1 MVRATAFCESAPIL
15 ARVRTLIWTSAALY
29 ANLKTNAFGAS
40 TELRSRLF
48 LRHPARDWTPT
59 EMSLMTRALKN
70 VASSWGGLAVN
81 IAVGF
86 FLSPFILHH
95 LGDEAFGLWVLIFS
109 LTGYYGIFDFGIRSS
124 LIRYVSKFQ
133 ATGDKDELA
142 RLINTSLFTYT
153 CVGLVL
159 VVPTILGGLYVDRLF
174 HVSPAFLRDARILF
188 LMVGYSLALGF
199 PLGISGGILEGLQK
213 FYLLNWTNIV
223 ATLLRAILIIY
234 VLRHGFGLLSV
245 ALITVSL
252 PLVASAVR
260 AVIAQR
266 LLAIP
271 YGWKYVSRDSLRQ
284 VANYGS
290 VTFMIIVAGRLR
302 FKTDAVVIGTFLSA
316 AAITHFS
323 IGARLVDYAGEVVGS
338 LAQIFTPMSSH
349 FHATGDYDRLRK
361 IFVSGNRACALVM
374 FPMTAALIVMGKSVI
389 EAWVGPR
396 YVSSYIVLLI
406 LLIPSTF
413 YMAQST
419 SNRILFGM
427 SLHKSLAYIVLMEG
441 IANVILSIVLVR
453 PLGIV
458 GDAIGTAIPLLCTS
472 LFFLPRHMCRQLGIP
487 IRKFLVE
494 AYFYPLVLCVPMILV
509 LLLMQ
514 HSFYAHHYPQ
524 LVLNLLAGVTVY
536 GAGVLWFVVTQ
547 EPLGIQLKTRMSRYF
562 GQTDGSQ

>member
-1 MVRATAFCESAPIL
+1 
-15 ARVRTLIWTSAALY
+15 
-29 ANLKTNAFGAS
+29 
-40 TELRSRLF
+40 
-48 LRHPARDWTPT
+48 
-59 EMSLMTRALKN
+59 MSLIARALKN
-70 VASSWGGLAVN
+70 VASSWGGLAAN

-95 LGDEAFGLWVLIFS
+95 LGDEAFGLWILIFS

-124 LIRYVSKFQ
+124 LVRYVSKFQ
-133 ATGDKDELA
+133 ATGDKDQLA
-142 RLINTSLFTYT
+142 RLVNTSLFTYT
-153 CVGLVL
+153 CLGLIL
-159 VVPTILGGLYVDRLF
+159 VVPTTIGAFYVARLF
-174 HVSPAFLRDARILF
+174 HIPPPFLKDARILF
-188 LMVGYSLALGF
+188 LMVGYSLAVGF

-213 FYLLNWTNIV
+213 FYLMNWTNIV
-223 ATLLRAILIIY
+223 ATLVRAVLIIY
-234 VLRHGFGLLSV
+234 VLRHGLGLVSV

-271 YGWKYVSRDSLRQ
+271 YGWKYVDRESLRQ

-302 FKTDAVVIGTFLSA
+302 FKTDAVVIGSFLSA

-323 IGARLVDYAGEVVGS
+323 IGARLVDYAGEVVSS

-349 FHATGDYDRLRK
+349 FHATGDYNQLRK

-374 FPMTAALIVMGKSVI
+374 FPMTTAMIIMGKSVI
-389 EAWVGPR
+389 EAWMGAR
-396 YVSSYIVLLI
+396 YVPSYTILLI

-413 YMAQST
+413 YQAQST

-427 SLHKSLAYIVLMEG
+427 SLHKALAYVVLMEG
-441 IANVILSIVLVR
+441 VANLILSIVLIR

-458 GDAIGTAIPLLCTS
+458 GDAIGTAIPLLCTA

-487 IRKFLVE
+487 VRKFLVE
-494 AYFYPLVLCVPMILV
+494 AYFYPVILCAPMVIVLI
-509 LLLMQ
+509 LMQ
-514 HSFYAHHYPQ
+514 HSFYAHRYPQ
-524 LVLNLLAGVTVY
+524 LILNLLAGVAAY
-536 GAGVLWFVVTQ
+536 GVGVLWFVLTR
-547 EPLGIQLKTRMSRYF
+547 EPLGIQLKARVSRYF
-562 GQTDGSQ
+562 GGEMGEPGS